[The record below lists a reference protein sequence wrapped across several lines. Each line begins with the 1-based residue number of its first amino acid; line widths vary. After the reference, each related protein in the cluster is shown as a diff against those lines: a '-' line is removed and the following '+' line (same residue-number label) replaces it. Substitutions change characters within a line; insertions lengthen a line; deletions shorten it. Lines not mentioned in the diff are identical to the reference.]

1 MRLTPSA
8 APAPRRG
15 AEPLRLE
22 KVPAA
27 SYIRRMGQIGRY
39 LLLAGVLIA
48 AAGVLMIVG
57 ERFGLG
63 RLPGDI
69 VWRRKHT
76 TVYFPIV
83 TSVVLS
89 LVLTV
94 LLNLWF
100 RRK

>member
-1 MRLTPSA
+1 VQRVSHVLVRRA
-8 APAPRRG
+8 RAPP
-15 AEPLRLE
+15 PLE
-22 KVPAA
+22 KAAAA

-63 RLPGDI
+63 RLPGDV
-69 VWRRKHT
+69 VWRRKNT

-83 TSVVLS
+83 TSLVLSVVLT
-89 LVLTV
+89 L